1 MSHKI
6 LIVDDESENLRALE
20 RLFRGSYNVLT
31 AESGAEALALL
42 EQHDVALL
50 DRKST
55 RLNSSHI
62 TISYAVFCLKKK
74 KGVRYRGASD
84 ARVSR
89 RNRSDASLPPTLIDQ
104 RANATQTTPA
114 STIEAPA
121 SRGKSRHSPIQRLPI
136 KVEKRMESSR
146 PATT

>member
-74 KGVRYRGASD
+74 KGK
-84 ARVSR
+84 
-89 RNRSDASLPPTLIDQ
+89 P
-104 RANATQTTPA
+104 NAQL
-114 STIEAPA
+114 
-121 SRGKSRHSPIQRLPI
+121 KHFN
-136 KVEKRMESSR
+136 EKRTFRMKSLRTVTMELVSDYTIITIITMVLHSIIQNKQTLVR
-146 PATT
+146 VTV